1 MAKQKFGNPIISTL
15 ERCDMQNTREDTV
28 KRTHFY
34 NNNST
39 TVAVSLDRVVNHA
52 RL

>member
-1 MAKQKFGNPIISTL
+1 MQKTI
-15 ERCDMQNTREDTV
+15 EDTV

-34 NNNST
+34 DNNST

-52 RL
+52 GL